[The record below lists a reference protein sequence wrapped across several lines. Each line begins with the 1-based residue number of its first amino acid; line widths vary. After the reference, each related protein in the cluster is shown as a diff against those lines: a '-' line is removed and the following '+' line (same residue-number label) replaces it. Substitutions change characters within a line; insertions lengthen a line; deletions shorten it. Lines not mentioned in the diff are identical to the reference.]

1 MMGSCIW
8 FILTD
13 GLYSYPGFVA
23 VEVMTLSSIIAM
35 LLAIDAISAIK
46 CKTVGKRKTNKAIK
60 VATGADYESDE
71 DEVNLKKKV
80 LKSNKVTIGRG
91 KDDFG
96 LESEYDSEQDS
107 VTELKQANKLN
118 RTPGRRLDSENS
130 YRSQLSQQ
138 TQMMNEEAR
147 KQIAMLEEL
156 AHQMR
161 EEKRQLQLDKDRI
174 EREKMGLEN
183 EKARSVHNMEAYMD
197 DYAR

>member
-23 VEVMTLSSIIAM
+23 VEVMTLSSIIAI